1 MEAPSIWALLNAYR
15 AFDPSSTLSKG
26 TLEPFLTFPVKAN
39 SHLNLVLH
47 H

>member
-1 MEAPSIWALLNAYR
+1 MEAASIWGLLNANK
-15 AFDPSSTLSKG
+15 AFDPSSTLSEG

>member
-1 MEAPSIWALLNAYR
+1 MESASIWALLNANK

-26 TLEPFLTFPVKAN
+26 TLEPFFTFPVKAN

>member
-1 MEAPSIWALLNAYR
+1 MEAASIWALLNANK

-39 SHLNLVLH
+39 SHLDLVLH

>member
-1 MEAPSIWALLNAYR
+1 MEAASIWALLNANK

-26 TLEPFLTFPVKAN
+26 TLEPILTLPVKAN